1 MKKELTL
8 LERREIAK
16 KTIPT
21 KKVKKK
27 INSKDGDYYL

>member
-1 MKKELTL
+1 MKTELTL

-21 KKVKKK
+21 KKVKKDK
-27 INSKDGDYYL
+27 YLPSY